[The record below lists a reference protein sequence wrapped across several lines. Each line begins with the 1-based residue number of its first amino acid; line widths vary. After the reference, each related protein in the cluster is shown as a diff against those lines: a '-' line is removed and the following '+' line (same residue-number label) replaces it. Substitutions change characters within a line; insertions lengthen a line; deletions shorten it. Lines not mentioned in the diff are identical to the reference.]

1 MTERKTLYLSEAL
14 WITASMNDR
23 ASLSSLSGGGGPGY
37 GGWGLSEG
45 RPRGT
50 SKFTSNIGEELAWQ
64 RIMGAEQ
71 QGSEQ
76 TYAERYAPLMAQ
88 LSEQIKAE
96 RSALQQ
102 KAIAEGGSPLDTA
115 ERTQQLFTSQLQQR
129 RTAYLQLL
137 PKATGFYGAIAFYKR
152 FDSFFTRINDP
163 EVFPMVG
170 TGETWTNNIYQTF
183 DDSLDASYK
192 LHLEA
197 EKLRELVSAL
207 PDISRQLDTAELAQH
222 PVDLLKVIARRTT
235 QIQLE
240 QQICFDCLPNFIQH
254 ELVQAAPAVEL
265 GLAEYLTAFLQ
276 TSNTLVQAKQ
286 TQVPIYT
293 ASNLAITGPL
303 SKPQLEALQHLVDE
317 QAKHRAGP
325 LWADYHRAL
334 SLTESIR
341 HLQWFNNALT
351 NLQQRAT
358 EVKDLQAR
366 YQAELAAEQ
375 ASHHQAEADR
385 NRIRYASAA
394 TAPAIIPIGTASFAI
409 VDSAYTALRESVR
422 AAVSALFKSAIT
434 STPSMFVAT
443 VAMLW
448 PSSLGN
454 SERRYLMSIP
464 LADLSPP
471 DGPDLAAMAAS
482 ANVLDLPYLLAGAEQ
497 DDRVDLYVVPGGKP
511 VPIRAAT
518 YDSERQLYSLALEN
532 PQRILTWTP
541 ASAPGAEA
549 GSSTSLPQVPPGT
562 VVYTGSSLNPVSNAQ
577 EGYPALDLLD
587 QDRLIITFPMDSGL
601 PPILVVFKSPRY
613 EAGTSIGTGAQVT
626 DTWRD
631 AAASREGAPIPA
643 QISDLLRG
651 KEFRNFDAFRQQ
663 FWRAVANDPQLSK
676 QFREIDLARMKKH
689 GYSPTADFPDSYLS
703 QKTFILHHI
712 IPISEGGGV
721 YDMDNLSIVT
731 PLLHNKIHYKTKP

>member
-1 MTERKTLYLSEAL
+1 MSERKTLYLSEAL

-23 ASLSSLSGGGGPGY
+23 TSISSVSGGGWPGY
-37 GGWGLSEG
+37 GGWGLSG
-45 RPRGT
+45 GSPRGT

-88 LSEQIKAE
+88 LSAQIKAE
-96 RSALQQ
+96 GSALQQ
-102 KAIAEGGSPLDTA
+102 KAIAEGGSPLDTG
-115 ERTQQLFTSQLQQR
+115 ERTQQVFTSQLQQR

-137 PKATGFYGAIAFYKR
+137 PQATGFYGAIAFYKR

-170 TGETWTNNIYQTF
+170 TGETWLNNIYKTF

-197 EKLRELVSAL
+197 EKLRALASAL
-207 PDISRQLDTAELAQH
+207 PDIAQQLDTTELAQQ

-235 QIQLE
+235 QIQSE

-265 GLAEYLTAFLQ
+265 GLAEYLAAFLQ

-293 ASNLAITGPL
+293 ASNPAITGPL

-317 QAKHRAGP
+317 QTKRRAGP

-341 HLQWFNNALT
+341 HLHWFNNALT

-358 EVKDLQAR
+358 EVQALQAQ
-366 YQAELAAEQ
+366 YQAELAADQ
-375 ASHHQAEADR
+375 TAQRQAEADR

-394 TAPAIIPIGTASFAI
+394 TAPAITPIGTASFAI
-409 VDSAYTALRESVR
+409 ADSAYTALRVSVR
-422 AAVSALFKSAIT
+422 AAVNALFKSAIT

-443 VAMLW
+443 LAMLW

-454 SERRYLMSIP
+454 SERRYLTSIP

-471 DGPDLAAMAAS
+471 DGPDLAAIAAS
-482 ANVLDLPYLLAGAEQ
+482 AQVLDLPYLLAGVEEH
-497 DDRVDLYVVPGGKP
+497 DRLDLYIVPGGKLVP
-511 VPIRAAT
+511 VRAAT
-518 YDSERQLYSLALEN
+518 FDSERQLYSLALDN

-601 PPILVVFKSPRY
+601 PPILVVFKSPRFEPGTALGPSTPVSGDWPG
-613 EAGTSIGTGAQVT
+613 EAARG
-626 DTWRD
+626 
-631 AAASREGAPIPA
+631 EGAPLPA
-643 QISDLLRG
+643 HIALQLHG
-651 KEFRNFDAFRQQ
+651 QNFRNFDVFRRK
-663 FWRAVANDPQLSK
+663 FWKAVANDPELSK
-676 QFREIDLARMKKH
+676 GFSKRDLIRMKRN
-689 GYSPTADFPDSYLS
+689 GYSPAADYKDQYMSH
-703 QKTFILHHI
+703 KTYVPHHAT
-712 IPISEGGGV
+712 PISEGGGV
-721 YDMDNLSIVT
+721 YDMNNIKIVT
-731 PLLHNKIHYKTKP
+731 PSAHNKIHYGEK